1 MEPEEEETILALLDQ
16 LIEPKRQKVE
26 HRRVRF
32 AEGREIQYV
41 PKREPLIQEPWT
53 QGVEWRKLRF
63 GSIPRNV
70 AERCL
75 KTIMR
80 AYNIWTLDDLISRE
94 ADLPEEDKQLLQ
106 NCIEFLDSLTPVVA
120 IEDEDA
126 RFQASLELLARTM
139 PEDQRIRLKQLRQ
152 ESLEQ
157 RERKRAVTLAALRPR
172 PLQQFVGAPVGTTFT
187 FGRRAPVFA
196 KPHLQPLIRA
206 EPITFPFKAPEGRIS
221 PFPASPL
228 ELEEWRLLT
237 SPPPPTRPIRARQG
251 KEQQ

>member
-1 MEPEEEETILALLDQ
+1 MEPEEEQTILTLDQ
-16 LIEPKRQKVE
+16 LIEPKRQKVK

-32 AEGREIQYV
+32 AEGREVQYV
-41 PKREPLIQEPWT
+41 PKLAPLTQE
-53 QGVEWRKLRF
+53 VEWRKLNL

-94 ADLPEEDKQLLQ
+94 ADLPEEHKQLLQ
-106 NCIEFLDSLTPVVA
+106 NCIQFLDNLGPVVA

-126 RFQASLELLARTM
+126 RLQASLELLARTI
-139 PEDQRIRLKQLRQ
+139 PENQQIHLEQLRQ
-152 ESLEQ
+152 ESLQE
-157 RERKRAVTLAALRPR
+157 REYKRTATLAALLPR

-206 EPITFPFKAPEGRIS
+206 EPITFPFKAPEGPIS
-221 PFPASPL
+221 PFLASPL
-228 ELEEWRLLT
+228 SLEEWRLLT

-251 KEQQ
+251 REQR